1 MSNEINSPSAGNWI
15 TGPLNHPIVPEDP
28 IIPLIEG
35 DGIGVDI
42 TPAMVNVVDAAVK
55 QAYGGKRKIHW
66 WPVDAGEKAFQKT
79 GHYLPEETLA
89 AIRKAKIAIKGP
101 LTTPVGKGFRSVNVM
116 LRQTLEL
123 FACIRPVKWYHGVP
137 SPVCRAEDL
146 NIVIFRENMEDLY
159 LGVEFQAGTP
169 EAAEVI
175 ELANRLG
182 GNKIPAEAGI
192 GIKPISKAA
201 TVRITRAAAD
211 YAVKRGLPAITIVH
225 KGNIMKFTEGAFRAW
240 ALEVLTTEYRDKV
253 VTEEEVRG
261 GASPQGKIVVRDRIA
276 DAMFQEIL
284 LHPIEHSVVLTSNLN
299 GDYLSD
305 AAAAQVGGLGIAPGA
320 NVGDQYAV
328 FEATH
333 GTAPRRAGQDKANPA
348 SLILSACM
356 MLDAMG
362 WGEAADLIEFGIG
375 RTVAQKKVTYDLA
388 ERIPDALVQSTS
400 GFAAAIIE
408 NMSQR

>member
-1 MSNEINSPSAGNWI
+1 MSNEINSPSSGSWI
-15 TGPLNHPIVPEDP
+15 TGPLNHPNVPEDP

-55 QAYGGKRKIHW
+55 QAYGGKRKVHW
-66 WPVDAGEKAFQKT
+66 WPVDAGEKAFGKT

-240 ALEVLTTEYRDKV
+240 ALEVLTTEYRDNV
-253 VTEEEVRG
+253 VTEEEVRA

-356 MLDAMG
+356 MLDAVG

>member
-1 MSNEINSPSAGNWI
+1 MSNEINIPPSGDWI
-15 TGPLNHPIVPEDP
+15 TGPLNHPSVPDHP

-35 DGIGVDI
+35 DGIGIDI
-42 TPAMVNVVDAAVK
+42 APAMVRVVDAAVLK
-55 QAYGGKRKIHW
+55 AYGGKRKIAW
-66 WPVDAGEKAFQKT
+66 WPLDAGEKAFQKT
-79 GHYLPEETLA
+79 GEYLPEETLA
-89 AIRKAKIAIKGP
+89 AIRRAKIAIKGP
-101 LTTPVGKGFRSVNVM
+101 LTTPVGKGFRSVNVL

-123 FACIRPVKWYHGVP
+123 YACIRPVKWYHGVP

-169 EAAEVI
+169 EAAEI
-175 ELANRLG
+175 IALANKLG
-182 GNKIPAEAGI
+182 GNKIPLEAGI

-211 YAVKRGLPAITIVH
+211 YAIKHKLPSITIVH
-225 KGNIMKFTEGAFRAW
+225 KGNIMKFTEGAFRGW
-240 ALEVLTTEYRDKV
+240 ALEVLTSDYRDFV
-253 VTEEEVRG
+253 VTEEEMRG
-261 GASPQGKIVVRDRIA
+261 GAPSQGKIIIRDRIA

-284 LHPIEHSVVLTSNLN
+284 LHPIEHSVLLTSNLN

-320 NVGDQYAV
+320 NVGEHYAV

-348 SLILSACM
+348 SLILSAAM
-356 MLDAMG
+356 MLQAMG
-362 WGEAADLIEFGIG
+362 WLEAADLIEFGIG
-375 RTVAQKKVTYDLA
+375 RAVAQKRVTYDLA
-388 ERIPDALVQSTS
+388 ERILDANVQTTS
-400 GFAAAIIE
+400 SFASAIIE
-408 NMSQR
+408 NMASK